1 MRIQTIR
8 LHRTAARHSFLC
20 VRLTLIFLFVASCA
34 FAGDWLTFAHDPQR
48 TGWAFDEDTLSPA
61 NVSTLELKWKV
72 QVKNEAKALTALTAP
87 VVASGVTTPSGVK
100 TVVYVGG
107 SSNHLFALDAA
118 TGKVLWSRTFETS
131 SKPVNPDFWLC
142 PQGINATPVIDK
154 STGTIYEVATDGK
167 LFGLDLGTG
176 GVKFGPIQFVP
187 PFSKNWSLNLTG
199 GEAYTATSQGCG
211 GTQSGIYSMDVRN
224 PLHPIVHDLLIAT
237 QGGGIWGRGG
247 PVIGLD
253 HRIFTANGD
262 GQFDPSAGKLG
273 SSITAATSG
282 DLNLADY
289 FTPNNYAYL
298 TTNDLDF
305 GSGSAV
311 WFTYKNYNL
320 ICVGGKE
327 GVLYM
332 LNAEALGGKD
342 HHTPLAAT
350 PRLGNDSI
358 SFQGEGIWG
367 APSMWKDAP
376 RDETWIYVPVWGPV
390 SKQAP
395 QFPIT
400 NGDHPHGSVMAF
412 RVTTNAASGAPIL
425 QPAWVSGD
433 FDLPEPVAIANGVVF
448 ALSTGENP
456 NQVTADSGTP
466 AHPGYTQLT
475 SAQRTKNTTHAILY
489 ALDARTGKE
498 LYSSGSAMSGW
509 THFSGLAIADS
520 RIYAVDHDSK
530 VYGFGL
536 KENEKP

>member
-1 MRIQTIR
+1 MKIQTIEPYRKTAVRRFFCLR
-8 LHRTAARHSFLC
+8 LIT
-20 VRLTLIFLFVASCA
+20 IFLLVAGCA
-34 FAGDWLTFAHDPQR
+34 YAGDWPTFAHDPQR

-61 NVSTLELKWKV
+61 NVSRLELKWKV
-72 QVKNEAKALTALTAP
+72 QVKNEPKALTALTAP

-100 TVVYVGG
+100 TVVYIGG
-107 SSNHLFALDAA
+107 SSDHLFALDAA

-131 SKPVNPDFWLC
+131 AKPVNADFWLC

-154 STGTIYEVATDGK
+154 ATGTIYEIAMDGK
-167 LFGLDLGTG
+167 LYGLDLGTG
-176 GVKFGPIQFVP
+176 AVKFGPIQFVP
-187 PFSKNWSLNLTG
+187 PFSKNWSLNLVG
-199 GEAYTATSQGCG
+199 GEVYTATSQGCG
-211 GTQSGIYSMDVRN
+211 GAQSGIYSIDVRN
-224 PLHPIVHDLLIAT
+224 PLHSVVRSLLVST
-237 QGGGIWGRGG
+237 RGGGIWGRGG

-262 GQFDPSAGKLG
+262 GQFNPSEGEFS
-273 SSITAATSG
+273 SSIVAAATG
-282 DLNLADY
+282 ALNLADY

-311 WFTYKNYNL
+311 WFAYKNYNL

-332 LNAEALGGKD
+332 LDAEALGGKD

-350 PRLGNDSI
+350 PRLGNDSV
-358 SFQGEGIWG
+358 SFEGEGIWG

-376 RDETWIYVPVWGPV
+376 RNETWIYVPVWGPA

-400 NGDHPHGSVMAF
+400 NGDHSHGSIMAF
-412 RVTTNAASGAPIL
+412 RVTMNSASGAPTL

-456 NQVTADSGTP
+456 NQVTGASGTRI
-466 AHPGYTQLT
+466 HPGYTLLT
-475 SAQRTKNTTHAILY
+475 NAQRIQDTTHAILY

-498 LYSSGSAMSGW
+498 LYSSAEAITGW
-509 THFSGLAIADS
+509 THFSGLAIAEG
-520 RIYAVDHDSK
+520 RIYAVDHDSN
-530 VYGFGL
+530 VYCFGL
-536 KENEKP
+536 KNEKP